1 MTQNLAIASDIGG
14 FGVSMPLDDRTGLVK
29 RDELARQLVA
39 MYGHSANSL
48 ARTEIEEFDR
58 LFVELAE
65 NLSIPTRL
73 YMANSFADLPNAPRQ
88 ISFRLADNEIEVARP
103 LLLKSVV
110 LTDDDLVAICE
121 HQGAGHLTA
130 IAQRPYLSMTV
141 SDALVFRGD
150 DLVRQHVAR
159 NSGANI
165 SPRGFSRLA
174 GQARTDRLLEQIL
187 VARPDLPGVAVH
199 ILVKFGS
206 KQVREQL
213 EPALGTKPAAT
224 PATSP
229 TSRAREFDS
238 LDFASARARVDLL
251 SQQGIYGESLLM
263 RFVAEEKLAE
273 SMVVLARI
281 VGVTLGD
288 VKSWYL
294 DATPETLLIAAKAYG
309 IDSRTIFGIL
319 GLGRWRLTL
328 DPRSR
333 QAAIN
338 RYQTMTKPHAVRLL
352 GIWRKN
358 RHATTH

>member
-1 MTQNLAIASDIGG
+1 MTQNLAIGSDIQDIGRS
-14 FGVSMPLDDRTGLVK
+14 VPLDDRTGLIK

-39 MYGHSANSL
+39 MYGHTANNL
-48 ARTEIEEFDR
+48 ARTEVEEFDR
-58 LFVELAE
+58 LFMELSEAI
-65 NLSIPTRL
+65 SAPTRI
-73 YMANSFADLPNAPRQ
+73 YMANHFANLANAPHD
-88 ISFRLADNEIEVARP
+88 ISLRLADDDIEIARP
-103 LLLKSVV
+103 ILLRSVV
-110 LTDDDLVAICE
+110 LTDDDLILIADRR
-121 HQGAGHLTA
+121 GSGHMTE
-130 IAQRPYLSMTV
+130 IAQRSFLSAIV

-159 NSGANI
+159 NPSASI

-174 GQARTDRLLEQIL
+174 GQARTDRLLEQLL

-213 EPALGTKPAAT
+213 EPSGVPRVNT
-224 PATSP
+224 PSAVSP
-229 TSRAREFDS
+229 THRAREFDT
-238 LDFASARARVDLL
+238 LDFAAARAHVDML
-251 SQQGIYGESLLM
+251 SQQGMYGESLLM

-273 SMVVLARI
+273 SMVVLSRI

-294 DATPETLLIAAKAYG
+294 DATPETLLIAAKAYS
-309 IDSRTIFGIL
+309 IDSRTVFGIL
-319 GLGRWRLTL
+319 GLGRWRMTL

-338 RYQTMTKPHAVRLL
+338 RYQTMTKTHAVRLL
-352 GIWRKN
+352 GIWRKT
-358 RHATTH
+358 RHAALH